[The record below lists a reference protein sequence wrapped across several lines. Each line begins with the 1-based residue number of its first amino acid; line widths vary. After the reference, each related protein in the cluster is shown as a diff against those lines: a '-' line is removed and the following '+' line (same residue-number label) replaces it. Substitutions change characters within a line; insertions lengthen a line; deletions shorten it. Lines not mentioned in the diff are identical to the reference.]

1 MPGPFVACLVYAI
14 RVCVP
19 PKRWALLLVPIV
31 AAGLFG
37 LLARVV
43 DDPTPEGAFNS
54 VSEGLFGLVLPFACL
69 IVGDGVLGAEMRS
82 GSFALTWLSPTPFTT
97 IVAARWL
104 AGWIVASVALVPA
117 MVLAALAAG
126 LPSAIGPLVL
136 ATVAAAGAYVALFV
150 FVGAAVQRAALWSLA
165 IVLLGE
171 RLLGE
176 ALAGI
181 AQLSPQWLARTTYG
195 GLGPDADNLLRD
207 GVPAGAGAVVRLA
220 IVTAVCLW
228 LSVRRVRRP
237 RLVGAPD

>member
-1 MPGPFVACLVYAI
+1 VSPFTACLVYAV

-104 AGWIVASVALVPA
+104 AGWFVASVALVPA

-136 ATVAAAGAYVALFV
+136 ATVAAAGAYVALFI

-207 GVPAGAGAVVRLA
+207 GVPQGAGAVLRLA
-220 IVTAVCLW
+220 VVTAVCLW

-237 RLVGAPD
+237 RLVGAPE